1 MTLRYCDM
9 MRTEAAVIL
18 TPHSNRSLLSYWI
31 FRASKDS
38 TALLNATSEGL
49 HYKREI
55 LFTEAK

>member
-9 MRTEAAVIL
+9 MRTEAAAIL
-18 TPHSNRSLLSYWI
+18 TPHSNRLLLCYWI

-38 TALLNATSEGL
+38 TPSVSASSEGL
-49 HYKREI
+49 HYKRKI